1 MPKPNTYTRPT
12 FEDAL
17 VEWKSL
23 LKEHE
28 YSTEL
33 LWVLDENLCF
43 ENDPAAPGG
52 VKLGI
57 QTQFTHQPQ
66 DSAKVVYHHFAE
78 ADSRLVF
85 YRLGASRGRSV
96 CILLCDE
103 WLEGKNEQE
112 GYLRRDEWLVSFYPG
127 ATQEIEEVTDPERWK
142 GRVIRG
148 RPLTAVDFCMT
159 MAALAELHAHGR
171 VLTPDE
177 RFGLQILRSMQ
188 RGDPS
193 WDGQA

>member
-1 MPKPNTYTRPT
+1 MQKPTSYQRPP

-17 VEWKSL
+17 AAWKSL
-23 LKEHE
+23 LQEHD
-28 YSTEL
+28 YSTDL

-43 ENDPAAPGG
+43 EKDPAAPSG

-57 QTQFTHQPQ
+57 QTKFTPQPP
-66 DSAKVVYHHFAE
+66 DSAKVIYHHFAE
-78 ADSRLVF
+78 TSERLVF

-103 WLEGKNEQE
+103 WLEGKDESE
-112 GYLRRDEWLVSFYPG
+112 GYLRRDEWLISFYPG
-127 ATQEIEEVTDPERWK
+127 ALQEIEEVTEPHRWK
-142 GRVIRG
+142 ERVVRG
-148 RPLTAVDFCMT
+148 RPFSAIDFCMT
-159 MAALAELHAHGR
+159 MAALYELKAHGR

-188 RGDPS
+188 VR
-193 WDGQA
+193 